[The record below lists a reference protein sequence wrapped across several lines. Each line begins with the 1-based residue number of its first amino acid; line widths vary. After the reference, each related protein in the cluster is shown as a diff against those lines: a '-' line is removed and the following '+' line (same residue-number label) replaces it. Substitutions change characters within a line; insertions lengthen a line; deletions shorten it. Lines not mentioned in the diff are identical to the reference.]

1 MQERI
6 WGRDYACTGETVF
19 AVLHRR
25 KALQLLE
32 NKAFPCCI
40 QILSQSIVRLVGEFV
55 VTDSVC
61 RRPKSGS
68 PGCESQWLR
77 RIPYRLSLKPSTGP
91 SLSRYPNFCHWLK
104 LQVSTPDSE
113 KVVLWERFWHWQ
125 VFYGLT
131 ESLSAIE
138 FIARDVPYLLRLRV
152 WNNKTQALSSTHTS
166 HSHDSTLSA
175 ETVWW
180 LLD

>member
-1 MQERI
+1 MCEL
-6 WGRDYACTGETVF
+6 G
-19 AVLHRR
+19 
-25 KALQLLE
+25 
-32 NKAFPCCI
+32 
-40 QILSQSIVRLVGEFV
+40 
-55 VTDSVC
+55 VTDSVY

-68 PGCESQWLR
+68 QGCESQQLR
-77 RIPYRLSLKPSTGP
+77 KIPYRLSLKPSTGP

-104 LQVSTPDSE
+104 LQVSTPDSD
-113 KVVLWERFWHWQ
+113 KVVLLERFWHWQ
-125 VFYGLT
+125 VFYDLT

-166 HSHDSTLSA
+166 HNHDSTLST

>member
-1 MQERI
+1 M
-6 WGRDYACTGETVF
+6 
-19 AVLHRR
+19 
-25 KALQLLE
+25 
-32 NKAFPCCI
+32 
-40 QILSQSIVRLVGEFV
+40 RLVGEFG

-68 PGCESQWLR
+68 RGCESQRLK
-77 RIPYRLSLKPSTGP
+77 RIPYRLSLTGP
-91 SLSRYPNFCHWLK
+91 YLSVAIPK
-104 LQVSTPDSE
+104 LLPLAETPVSTPDSE
-113 KVVLWERFWHWQ
+113 KVVLWEIFWHWQ
-125 VFYGLT
+125 VFYDLT

-152 WNNKTQALSSTHTS
+152 WNDKTQALLSTHTS